1 GEEVR
6 AEAPPRGG
14 RPEEVREPVGR
25 ERLAADP
32 EVAVTDHVGDE
43 HGAGKPP
50 RAPELRGHPAR
61 AVETVGRGPRLAR
74 LLAVE
79 PHDPVRE
86 LVRPRRERAREL
98 DQEGRARATVVR
110 PDEAD
115 LAEPL
120 GVVVTAA

>member
-1 GEEVR
+1 
-6 AEAPPRGG
+6 
-14 RPEEVREPVGR
+14 
-25 ERLAADP
+25 
-32 EVAVTDHVGDE
+32 GDE

-115 LAEPL
+115 VAEPL
-120 GVVVTAA
+120 GGAGRAGPAPRARAPSASRTARRALTA